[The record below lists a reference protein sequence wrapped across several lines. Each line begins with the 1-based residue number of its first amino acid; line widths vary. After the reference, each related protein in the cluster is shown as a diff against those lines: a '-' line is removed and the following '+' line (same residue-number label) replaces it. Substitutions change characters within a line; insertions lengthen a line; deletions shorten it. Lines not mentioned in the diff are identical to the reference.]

1 MKNEPFQAT
10 GAPSGAPE
18 SPSGAPESPSG
29 TASAASSGPPSGA
42 PRSHLLDYYLVVDLS
57 GSMHDQIDEVRLAL
71 NKHLDGLRERCS
83 VPTGPKVRMSILQ
96 FNDRLSWWK
105 EGVSPVDI
113 PPVTEENFYVN
124 GSTAL
129 LDAVGQTLERAL
141 FEEGERVTKERVA
154 KTRDAQT
161 RTPSEGAPQ
170 DRSTQDPTA
179 QDPASSHEVLVMVFS
194 DGGENA
200 SVKFSGRTLAQ
211 LMEKCQNR
219 PGWTVTF
226 TGCDPQA
233 LQDLEAQKMRQD
245 RMVSFSMAQKGKALE
260 FMSDFV
266 LENLDLGGSFHS
278 KKFIKK
284 DRP

>member
-18 SPSGAPESPSG
+18 RPSGAPHSPSGAPESPSG
-29 TASAASSGPPSGA
+29 TASAASSGTTSGA
-42 PRSHLLDYYLVVDLS
+42 PQIPLLDYYLVVDLS

-113 PPVTEENFYVN
+113 PPVTEENFYVD
-124 GSTAL
+124 GMTAL

-154 KTRDAQT
+154 KTRDAKT
-161 RTPSEGAPQ
+161 RTPSEGAP
-170 DRSTQDPTA
+170 

>member
-18 SPSGAPESPSG
+18 SPSGAPESPSV

-42 PRSHLLDYYLVVDLS
+42 PHSHLLDYYLVVDLS

-71 NKHLDGLRERCS
+71 NKHLDGLRERCN

-113 PPVTEENFYVN
+113 PPVTEENFYVD
-124 GSTAL
+124 GMTAL

-154 KTRDAQT
+154 KGRDAQT
-161 RTPSEGAPQ
+161 RAASEGAP
-170 DRSTQDPTA
+170 

-200 SVKFSGRTLAQ
+200 SVKFSGKTLAQ

-233 LQDLEAQKMRQD
+233 LQDLGAQKMRQD

>member
-10 GAPSGAPE
+10 GGPSGAPH
-18 SPSGAPESPSG
+18 SPSGPPSG

-83 VPTGPKVRMSILQ
+83 VPTGPKVRMSILK
-96 FNDRLSWWK
+96 FSDRLSWWK

-161 RTPSEGAPQ
+161 RTPSEGAP
-170 DRSTQDPTA
+170 

>member
-18 SPSGAPESPSG
+18 SPSG
-29 TASAASSGPPSGA
+29 PPSGA
-42 PRSHLLDYYLVVDLS
+42 PHSHVLDYYLVVDVS
-57 GSMHDQIDEVRLAL
+57 GSMNDQIDEVRFAL

-83 VPTGPKVRMSILQ
+83 TPSGPKVRMSILQ
-96 FNDRLSWWK
+96 FNDELRWWS
-105 EGVSPVDI
+105 EGVCPTEI
-113 PPVTEENFYVN
+113 PRVTEENFYVD
-124 GSTAL
+124 GMTAL

-141 FEEGERVTKERVA
+141 FEEGERTAHEPA
-154 KTRDAQT
+154 T
-161 RTPSEGAPQ
+161 SEGA
-170 DRSTQDPTA
+170 A
-179 QDPASSHEVLVMVFS
+179 QDPASLHEVLVMVFS

-200 SVKFSGRTLAQ
+200 SKKFTGMSLAA
-211 LMEKCQNR
+211 LLEKCQNR
-219 PGWTVTF
+219 VGWTVTF

-233 LQDLEAQKMRQD
+233 LQDLARQKLRQD
-245 RMVSFSMAQKGKALE
+245 RTVSFGAKQKGKALE

-284 DRP
+284 ERP

>member
-18 SPSGAPESPSG
+18 SPSG
-29 TASAASSGPPSGA
+29 TASAAPSGPPH
-42 PRSHLLDYYLVVDLS
+42 SHLLDYYLVVDLS
-57 GSMHDQIDEVRLAL
+57 GSMHDQIDEVRFAL

-83 VPTGPKVRMSILQ
+83 VPTGPQVRMSILQ
-96 FNDRLSWWK
+96 FSDRLSWWK

-113 PPVTEENFYVN
+113 PPVTDENFCV
-124 GSTAL
+124 GGMTAL

-141 FEEGERVTKERVA
+141 FEEGERTAKERTAKERVA
-154 KTRDAQT
+154 KTQTAQT
-161 RTPSEGAPQ
+161 RAASEGAPQ
-170 DRSTQDPTA
+170 GRSAQDLATQDPTA

-200 SVKFSGRTLAQ
+200 SVKFSGKTLAQ

-233 LQDLEAQKMRQD
+233 LQDLGAQKMRQD

>member
-10 GAPSGAPE
+10 DA
-18 SPSGAPESPSG
+18 PSGAPESPSG
-29 TASAASSGPPSGA
+29 TASAASSGTTSGA
-42 PRSHLLDYYLVVDLS
+42 PHIPLLDYYLVVDLS
-57 GSMHDQIDEVRLAL
+57 GSMHDQIDDVRLAL

-83 VPTGPKVRMSILQ
+83 VPTGPKVRMSILK
-96 FNDRLSWWK
+96 FSDRLSWWK

-113 PPVTEENFYVN
+113 PPVTEENFYVD
-124 GSTAL
+124 GMTAL

-170 DRSTQDPTA
+170 DRSTQDPTP

-233 LQDLEAQKMRQD
+233 LQDLGAQKMRQD
-245 RMVSFSMAQKGKALE
+245 RMVSFSMAQKGRALE